1 MTTAQLRAQ
10 MKQDCKRYISEQIP
24 GLIDR
29 IMEDGNG
36 GALNASESIT
46 AIQVLEEELAMR
58 KVS

>member
-1 MTTAQLRAQ
+1 MTTTQLRTQ
-10 MKQDCKRYISEQIP
+10 MKQDCKHYTSEQIL

-29 IMEDGNG
+29 IVEDGNR